1 MANVSRQS
9 REMRQLLYP
18 IKRRRGEPVQIHQ
31 IDDNTVNLESG
42 AITKSYLT
50 HKVKKAIVLPIDTN
64 RSFVYD
70 LAFIAANKNFT
81 GGGFFD
87 KLNTTVII
95 DMKELPTGIVI
106 SLNDYCSIKGVTYK
120 VSKSNV
126 FEDSFY
132 ILVIQTISNFES
144 LEV

>member
-1 MANVSRQS
+1 MSRPA

-31 IDDNTVNLESG
+31 IDDNEVDLTTG

-50 HKVKKAIVLPIDTN
+50 YRIKKAIVLPVNTD

-87 KLNTTVII
+87 KLMTQIVI
-95 DMKELPTGIVI
+95 DMRELPTGIVI
-106 SLNDYCSIKGVTYK
+106 SLNDYCSIKGTSYK
-120 VSKSNV
+120 IAKSTIV
-126 FEDSFY
+126 EDAFY
-132 ILVIQTISNFES
+132 ILSLQTISTFES